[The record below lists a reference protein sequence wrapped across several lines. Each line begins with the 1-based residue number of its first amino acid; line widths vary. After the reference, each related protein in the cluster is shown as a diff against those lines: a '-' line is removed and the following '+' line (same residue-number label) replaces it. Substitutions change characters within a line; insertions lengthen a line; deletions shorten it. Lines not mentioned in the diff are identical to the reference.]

1 MSNLDPFYRFFQVP
15 GMNHCATGVG
25 AVNFGQ
31 IGSTFVS
38 DDPQS
43 NVLLA
48 LVDWVEKDRAPDTLT
63 GVSDDK
69 TQTRTICRYPQKSV
83 YNGEK
88 FICQA

>member
-1 MSNLDPFYRFFQVP
+1 
-15 GMNHCATGVG
+15 MNHCQGGIG

-31 IGSTFVS
+31 SGLAFVS

-48 LVDWVEKDRAPDTLT
+48 LVDWVEKGAAPDTLT
-63 GVSDDK
+63 GLSDDK
-69 TQTRTICRYPQKSV
+69 SQERTLCRYPQKSV

-88 FICQA
+88 FVCQE